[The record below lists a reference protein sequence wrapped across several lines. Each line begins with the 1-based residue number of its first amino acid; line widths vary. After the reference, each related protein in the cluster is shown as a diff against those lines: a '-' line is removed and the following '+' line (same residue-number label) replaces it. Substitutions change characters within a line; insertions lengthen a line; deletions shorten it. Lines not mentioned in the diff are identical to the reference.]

1 MQHGNF
7 VSTLYFIIIPPSALG
22 FDGVGV
28 LARIQHL
35 PLPYLQNNLMLDDV
49 THNGI
54 FFTVIWVLE
63 YLMSVAFDS
72 QRKRSASVVKR
83 SSENK
88 SEDYMISEI

>member
-35 PLPYLQNNLMLDDV
+35 PFQYLQNNLMVDNV

-72 QRKRSASVVKR
+72 HVHDEEKRIEKKKKGKCS
-83 SSENK
+83 
-88 SEDYMISEI
+88 